1 MAQFRCDIL
10 PIRIETARYKGEPLD
25 EIICNFCILNKIED
39 ESHFLLKCVIC
50 YNTCHYDK
58 LFTYLLSIHIS
69 IYRYVSTSCDPPI
82 CYLYQAL

>member
-58 LFTYLLSIHIS
+58 LLTYLYHSFPLV
-69 IYRYVSTSCDPPI
+69 YTCVY
-82 CYLYQAL
+82 